1 VSWRPTATRAVL
13 EQRATLLARARQFFA
28 DGGVLEVDTPMV
40 VNAPVTD
47 VHIHS
52 ARVDLGAPVA
62 ASGSPP
68 TSGAPSPAAGAAA
81 SQPATVPA
89 AGSALPQPATTSRPF
104 FLHTSPEYAMKRLLA
119 AGSGDIYQICHVVRG
134 FERGRLHNAEFT
146 LIEWYRLGF
155 TLDDLMSEVD
165 ALVRALLGPVATGHA
180 SERITYREAFVREL
194 GLDPFTASLGELREA
209 ARKLGFAD
217 TGPAGS
223 AAPGNAAGSVGASRS
238 AAAVPTATA
247 APHRDELLDLLM
259 GAAVGPRLGANALT
273 FVHGYPATQ
282 AALARLDPQDP
293 RAALRFELYCEGVEL
308 ANGFNELASAA
319 EQRARFN
326 QDNAERHRAG
336 LPAFPPDELLLA
348 ALEAGLPECSGV
360 ALGFDRTLMLAT
372 GAMTIDE
379 VLPFPTERA

>member
-1 VSWRPTATRAVL
+1 MSGRKRSDALTPTSPWRPTATRAML
-13 EQRATLLARARQFFA
+13 EQRAILLARARRFFA

-52 ARVDLGAPVA
+52 ARVDLGA
-62 ASGSPP
+62 S
-68 TSGAPSPAAGAAA
+68 
-81 SQPATVPA
+81 
-89 AGSALPQPATTSRPF
+89 TSRPF

-134 FERGRLHNAEFT
+134 FERGRHHNAEFT

-165 ALVRALLGPVATGHA
+165 ALVRALLGPVASGHA
-180 SERITYREAFVREL
+180 SERMTYREAFLQEL
-194 GLDPFTASLGELREA
+194 ALDPFTASLSELQEA
-209 ARKLGFAD
+209 ARRSGFAD
-217 TGPAGS
+217 
-223 AAPGNAAGSVGASRS
+223 AA
-238 AAAVPTATA
+238 TD
-247 APHRDELLDLLM
+247 PHRDELLDFLM
-259 GAAVGPRLGANALT
+259 GACVGPRLGSNALT

-282 AALARLDPQDP
+282 AALARLDPQDA

-308 ANGFNELASAA
+308 ANGFHELASAA

-326 QDNAERHRAG
+326 QDIAERHRAG
-336 LPAFPPDELLLA
+336 LPAYPPDELLLA

-372 GAMTIDE
+372 GAKTIDE

>member
-1 VSWRPTATRAVL
+1 ML
-13 EQRATLLARARQFFA
+13 EQRAILLARARRFFA

-52 ARVDLGAPVA
+52 ARVDLGAPLA
-62 ASGSPP
+62 AP
-68 TSGAPSPAAGAAA
+68 GAPAGH
-81 SQPATVPA
+81 TE
-89 AGSALPQPATTSRPF
+89 TTRPF

-180 SERITYREAFVREL
+180 SERMTYREAFLQEL
-194 GLDPFTASLGELREA
+194 ALDPFTASLSELQEA
-209 ARKLGFAD
+209 ARRSGFAD
-217 TGPAGS
+217 
-223 AAPGNAAGSVGASRS
+223 AA
-238 AAAVPTATA
+238 TD
-247 APHRDELLDLLM
+247 PHRDELLDFLM
-259 GAAVGPRLGANALT
+259 GACVGPRLGSNALT

-282 AALARLDPQDP
+282 AALARLDPRDP

-308 ANGFNELASAA
+308 ANGFHELASAA

-326 QDNAERHRAG
+326 HDIAERRRTG
-336 LPAFPPDELLLA
+336 LPVVPPDKLLLA

-372 GAMTIDE
+372 GAKTIDE